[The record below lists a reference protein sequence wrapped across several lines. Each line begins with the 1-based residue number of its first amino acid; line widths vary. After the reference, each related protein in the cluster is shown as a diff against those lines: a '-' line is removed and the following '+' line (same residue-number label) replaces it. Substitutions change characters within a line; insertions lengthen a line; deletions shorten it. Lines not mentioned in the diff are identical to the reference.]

1 MFPAGTLYISG
12 ILFCYI
18 ITAVFLWSWV
28 IRSGESFRNK
38 EINHSE
44 LIIKYFFQ
52 LIWVGILVLVVLMA
66 GGFLAHQ
73 DTAWHQLTLSNEKT
87 MLPRTLIYTFLYPGY
102 VITGGA
108 AWLHARSHFPE
119 KVTTKMKIAFF
130 FATFAPFA
138 FLPAQDPDL
147 LNLSTDFYNILFRS
161 AHWILN
167 IVWIIAIAHIILC
180 FISFIIESL
189 GRSH

>member
-1 MFPAGTLYISG
+1 MFTAGTLYIPG

-18 ITAVFLWSWV
+18 IAAILLWSWI

-44 LIIKYFFQ
+44 LVIKYFFQ
-52 LIWVGILVLVVLMA
+52 LIWVGVLVLVVLMA
-66 GGFLAHQ
+66 GGFLAQQ
-73 DTAWHQLTLSNEKT
+73 DTAWHQLTPSNEET

-119 KVTTKMKIAFF
+119 KLTSRMNLAFF
-130 FATFAPFA
+130 FATFAPFV

-161 AHWILN
+161 LHWLLT
-167 IVWIIAIAHIILC
+167 IVWITAIAHILLY

-189 GRSH
+189 GLSH